1 MKTKSSEHVKCGAV
15 VRKAATRGLIVFVLL
30 SAFKSAMAASA
41 SAANH
46 PLDRFL
52 TESTVAVLKLD
63 LAQLDIDRAL
73 TVLRELGPEERERVE
88 RFARFRQ
95 QSLLSL
101 LERAGVREIYVVG
114 DMLDFQRGPGFCVFV
129 VPGDNSEARAAKLAS
144 ALDDMLTRTSR
155 RYGGPSIVGRGFGVH
170 CDQNCVVLADPET
183 ATRVAGMTPT
193 PRTDLISL
201 VEAARE
207 AAVVVV
213 ASPLPDYRR
222 VLAEF
227 PQPLPKELGVDW
239 KRLCLGT
246 KYVRATVTMWPGMSA
261 KIEVAAANAEA
272 ERLWDRFGD
281 GLRKMAARAAKEQ
294 RKDASDARS
303 TLPIVRLLW
312 KIVARTGLV
321 HRPTAPTL
329 ELVTGPIGDDER
341 REILSFLVEWAAG
354 IPATAPKMANQNK
367 MKRLGLAM
375 HDFRNDYRSLP
386 PTAGYDDQ
394 GGKLLSW
401 RVYLLPYLGDEA
413 AKLYKEFHLDEPWDS
428 PHNRKL
434 VEKMPAVYRDES
446 GLVRDPGKTRFVAP
460 VGPGFVFDGGQKGRL
475 FREIRDGLNNT
486 ILLVEAAPDQ
496 AVTWTKPEDLT
507 VDSNNP
513 WKGLIAP
520 GADGF
525 TALMCD
531 GVVRTIL
538 RKAGSKNLLGLFT
551 HNGGEATVDSFK
563 RTSR

>member
-1 MKTKSSEHVKCGAV
+1 MI
-15 VRKAATRGLIVFVLL
+15 RNMATRGLIVLALL
-30 SAFKSAMAASA
+30 PAFMSVVVAST
-41 SAANH
+41 SVENH

-73 TVLRELGPEERERVE
+73 TLLRELGPEERERVE

-95 QSLLSL
+95 RSLLSL
-101 LERAGVREIYVVG
+101 LERARVREVYVVG

-129 VPGDNSEARAAKLAS
+129 VRGDNSEARAAKLAS
-144 ALDDMLTRTSR
+144 ALDDMMTRTSR
-155 RYGGPSIVGRGFGVH
+155 RYGGASIIGRGFGVH

-183 ATRVAGMTPT
+183 VTRVAGMTPT

-213 ASPLPDYRR
+213 ASPLPDYRH

-227 PQPLPKELGVDW
+227 PQPLPGELGVDW

-246 KYVRATVTMWPGMSA
+246 KYVRASVTMWPGMSA
-261 KIEVAAANAEA
+261 KIEVATANDEA

-281 GLRKMAARAAKEQ
+281 GLRKLAARAAKEQ
-294 RKDASDARS
+294 RNNANDAPS

-329 ELVTGPIGDDER
+329 ELVTGPIGEDER

-375 HDFRNDYRSLP
+375 HNFHNDYRSLP
-386 PTAGYDDQ
+386 PTAGYDEQ

-401 RVYLLPYLGDEA
+401 RVYLLPYLGGEA
-413 AKLYKEFHLDEPWDS
+413 AKLYKEFHLAEPWDS
-428 PHNRKL
+428 PHNLKL
-434 VEKMPAVYRDES
+434 VKKMPAVYQDES

-460 VGPGFVFDGGQKGRL
+460 VGPGFVFDGGQEGRP
-475 FREIRDGLNNT
+475 FREMRDGLNNT
-486 ILLVEAAPDQ
+486 ILLVEAAPDR
-496 AVTWTKPEDLT
+496 AVTWTKPEDLI
-507 VDSNNP
+507 VDSKNP
-513 WKGLIAP
+513 WSGLIAP

-538 RKAGSKNLLGLFT
+538 RKTGSGNLLGLLT
-551 HNGGEATVDSFK
+551 YNGGDAVDDSFK
-563 RTSR
+563 RTGR